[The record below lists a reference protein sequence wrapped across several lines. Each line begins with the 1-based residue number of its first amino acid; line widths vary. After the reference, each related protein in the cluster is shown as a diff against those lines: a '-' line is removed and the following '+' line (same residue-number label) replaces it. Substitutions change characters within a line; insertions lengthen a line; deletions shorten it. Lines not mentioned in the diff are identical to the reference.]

1 MFTLSPCDHIYS
13 FRHHLA
19 DARLNV
25 LVIGRSGSGKST
37 LINTIRGLHPL
48 DEGAAKV
55 GVCETTTE
63 VHAYPHPANSGFVV
77 WDVPGCG
84 TPSFRRE
91 TYLDQIQ
98 LSRFDLCLIVT
109 RIRISEYDVW
119 LAQEG
124 IRRRKPV
131 FIVRTNIDADLK
143 NAQTDYPET
152 FDETECLQKLKKDVT
167 NSTERLGLTNI
178 QPNSFLISGKL
189 HHRTRWDF
197 PDLIRTLGIIGRIN
211 AAGCM

>member
-1 MFTLSPCDHIYS
+1 M
-13 FRHHLA
+13 
-19 DARLNV
+19 
-25 LVIGRSGSGKST
+25 
-37 LINTIRGLHPL
+37 

-55 GVCETTTE
+55 GVCERTKE

-91 TYLDQIQ
+91 TYLNQIQ

-109 RIRISEYDVW
+109 RIRISDYDIW
-119 LAQEG
+119 LAQEV
-124 IRRRKPV
+124 IRHRKPV
-131 FIVRTNIDADLK
+131 FIVRTNIDLDLK
-143 NAQTDYPET
+143 NEQTDYPKT
-152 FDETECLQKLKKDVT
+152 FDETECLQRLKEHFTAHK
-167 NSTERLGLTNI
+167 GLTSI
-178 QPNSFLISGKL
+178 QPNIFFISGKL